1 MEGVFLHNLNSKVK
15 SIEKV
20 LLVFLLTCMFILGMM
35 QIISRFIIKSPI
47 SWSEVMLTYMFI
59 WSSFIG
65 ASVAVDEK
73 SHFAVDIFVKR
84 LPDGFQ
90 HTIEIFVN
98 FLILV
103 FAAFV
108 VYKGMYLVLSNRDQL
123 MSAMPFS
130 MSWPY
135 LALPVSSVFIIVHS
149 SNHIYDLCTGRE

>member
-1 MEGVFLHNLNSKVK
+1 M
-15 SIEKV
+15 
-20 LLVFLLTCMFILGMM
+20 
-35 QIISRFIIKSPI
+35 
-47 SWSEVMLTYMFI
+47 
-59 WSSFIG
+59 
-65 ASVAVDEK
+65 AVDEK

>member
-1 MEGVFLHNLNSKVK
+1 M
-15 SIEKV
+15 EKV
-20 LLVFLLTCMFILGMM
+20 ILVFLLTCMFILGMM
-35 QIISRFIIKSPI
+35 QVISRFIIKRPI
-47 SWSEVMLTYMFI
+47 SWSEVMLTYMFV

-73 SHFAVDIFVKR
+73 SHFVVDIFVKR
-84 LPDGFQ
+84 IPDGFQ